1 MYLAAVASARQPVA
15 VQAYFSLISP
25 ALQDVARGALRRAL
39 HDGMPCRG
47 VQGSRPCDM
56 CEQWIA
62 DHVLAGY
69 EKLRAALTGDLPKT
83 RNGDPV
89 REMRTIVEWVTA
101 PAASTENLGS
111 MACLLR
117 RRPSAGEPAGLR
129 AARAQ
134 LVHHPL
140 RNLEARVRREQA
152 QARGASARP
161 DRDLITAAWAAPLRK
176 DPIVFALLV
185 DAVLR
190 LRHGSRDLYGVSSE
204 ELERHGLD
212 IATAR
217 RLLRQALTR
226 LRVLRPEFY
235 MANVV
240 LYLSEGELVPWTV
253 NEELSPEDVFTRNE
267 ETEDAR
273 RELSL
278 VLAEE
283 SSSERRVLERICAA
297 ATQPDPE
304 LLEWAA
310 VEFGVDAKQAE
321 VRVRELVRRI
331 CQAGLEWVTERCESA
346 NVRRSRRRR
355 DISR

>member
-1 MYLAAVASARQPVA
+1 
-15 VQAYFSLISP
+15 
-25 ALQDVARGALRRAL
+25 
-39 HDGMPCRG
+39 
-47 VQGSRPCDM
+47 
-56 CEQWIA
+56 
-62 DHVLAGY
+62 
-69 EKLRAALTGDLPKT
+69 
-83 RNGDPV
+83 
-89 REMRTIVEWVTA
+89 
-101 PAASTENLGS
+101 
-111 MACLLR
+111 
-117 RRPSAGEPAGLR
+117 
-129 AARAQ
+129 
-134 LVHHPL
+134 
-140 RNLEARVRREQA
+140 
-152 QARGASARP
+152 
-161 DRDLITAAWAAPLRK
+161 
-176 DPIVFALLV
+176 
-185 DAVLR
+185 
-190 LRHGSRDLYGVSSE
+190 
-204 ELERHGLD
+204 
-212 IATAR
+212 
-217 RLLRQALTR
+217 
-226 LRVLRPEFY
+226 

-297 ATQPDPE
+297 ATQPDSE